1 MSILT
6 GPKEGQQGKGEA
18 GAARC
23 AATSGGRVGPCV
35 TSLFRVDPVPL
46 EEFSSWV
53 GFGINVGNNLTPT
66 LVMIDPD
73 MIGEEIDRWSA
84 AALSPNQAS
93 DGDDG

>member
-1 MSILT
+1 MGVHLDRAKR
-6 GPKEGQQGKGEA
+6 GAAGKGR
-18 GAARC
+18 GR
-23 AATSGGRVGPCV
+23 GGEVRGVGPCV

-84 AALSPNQAS
+84 AALSSNQAS